1 MAKDIKFNVRLTI
14 DGNEQ
19 IVTAT
24 TNAKQL
30 QKGLDRAKSSAGE
43 LRDRLI
49 TFNQASESFKGVRDS
64 LKELTEAMGG
74 LAAGA
79 QNAQVV
85 SKKLEE
91 E

>member
-14 DGNEQ
+14 DGKEQ

-30 QKGLDRAKSSAGE
+30 QKGLEKARTSADN
-43 LRDRLI
+43 LRNGLI
-49 TFNQASESFKGVRDS
+49 LFNQASESFKGVRDS
-64 LKELTEAMGG
+64 LKELTEAMDG